1 MSNNTTHDGELIQL
15 GRASVISNML
25 EVIIKCTDFMPS
37 DFDDDQVKL
46 ADNIADEVIMLGMTE
61 HWNLADMMLVIRYI
75 YNRILEDDT
84 DVEQALDED
93 SGYGYIHTIHERI
106 KLATVTIVR

>member
-1 MSNNTTHDGELIQL
+1 MSNNTTRDGELIQL

-46 ADNIADEVIMLGMTE
+46 ADNIADEVIMLGMIE
-61 HWNLADMMLVIRYI
+61 HWNLADMFMVIRNI

-93 SGYGYIHTIHERI
+93 YGHNYIRTIHERI
-106 KLATVTIVR
+106 KLETGVIVR